1 MGFAR
6 GSVTRGSLTLPR
18 MNAHRLVII
27 AAVLTIAVA
36 AALAT
41 ALAVFSSQ
49 ALPRAVRH
57 DLSTASGTAI
67 TIIGSVNAGQAAQY
81 NAILPVKI
89 SSALDRTPFA
99 FYQAKWSD
107 PFGFVRRLRPAQPG
121 GTGNTQIVEAAE
133 LGGLTAHAVL
143 LSGRWPGA
151 PAGGQPVPAALPA
164 TAAALLHVIVGD
176 TLQMRDRIS
185 QHLVRFVVTGLYRPR
200 QVSSPY
206 WSLNEV
212 ALSGSTTV
220 SGFTTYGPLAVQAS
234 AFAGPLAVDGGSWL
248 ALPETAKVP
257 ADQLTTV
264 AANVVGLRSAVADA
278 VLLPDLTLITSLP
291 AVLDGT
297 ASNLDL
303 ARSLLAICAVLL
315 FLLAAAALLAVARLL
330 TGQREGEAAM
340 LTARGAARW
349 QLVRMTVAEAVPLC
363 LLAAAAGA
371 VAGVLIARMFAGT
384 GPAPLGDAWPT
395 AAAVGAGALVIMVA
409 PAISTVTPGTARAR
423 RGRQAAISGVT
434 RAGADLAL
442 ILLAVVA
449 GWQLRHYTAVS
460 AGANGNFGVN
470 PVFVVAPALAL
481 AGGTV
486 LALRLL
492 PAGGKAA
499 DRLAARGR
507 RLTAALASW
516 QISRQPIRQ
525 GGAALLIVLAVATG
539 TLALSQR
546 QSWTRSDQDQAAFG
560 AGADVRVQAS
570 EALSPAQAA
579 ALARTPGVRHAMPVA
594 AFPQTATSAVTLAID
609 AKQAASV
616 TRLRADQS
624 PLPEARLFGTIVPAG
639 PPPGAVLPGRATS
652 FRLTARLG
660 PAPLGLSP
668 ATVSVSVEDADSN
681 VYALDAGTL
690 PADGRD
696 HALTASL
703 IRGAGGAIYPLRLI
717 AVSLAYPLPATR
729 PRGPAVFTLDG
740 VSGGAGTAQVP
751 GTALHGWL
759 AMASSSELA
768 GVRQTSGTAGPSA
781 APAVS
786 SARAAA
792 AGALAVTFSPGY
804 GLAASGFPGVP
815 PSTVDGQLQL
825 APAAP
830 VTAIPG
836 LATRSF
842 LAGNSA
848 SVGSTV
854 QTDINGATVSVKIVA
869 AVATFPTVSGSGGA
883 LVVDLGT
890 LQGILN
896 AQALAPAEAAQW
908 WLATSGTPPGVP
920 PGLAASLPPGSA
932 VTSAS
937 GTAAALLGNPLSTV
951 PQQALLAVAIA
962 AAVLAIT
969 GFCVSI
975 AAGVRQ
981 RRAETA
987 LLAALGVP
995 PPAAA
1000 GQLCL
1005 EKLMLS
1011 VPSAIA
1017 GLVLGVVLAELL
1029 VPAITLSTAATAPV
1043 PPVLIEFGWSQTL
1056 PLALAVAV
1064 LPVLAA
1070 ALTIA
1075 RRPDAAAAL
1084 RAAEAV

>member
-1 MGFAR
+1 MGFA
-6 GSVTRGSLTLPR
+6 RGSLTLPR

-49 ALPRAVRH
+49 ALPRAVRQN
-57 DLSTASGTAI
+57 LSTASRTAMA
-67 TIIGSVNAGQAAQY
+67 IIGSVDAGQAAQY
-81 NAILPVKI
+81 TAILPVKI

-107 PFGFVRRLRPAQPG
+107 PFGFVAGSRPAQPG
-121 GTGNTQIVEAAE
+121 GTGNVQIVEAAE
-133 LGGLTAHAVL
+133 LGGLTSHAVL
-143 LSGRWPGA
+143 LSGRWPGG

-164 TAAALLHVIVGD
+164 TAAALLHVTVGD
-176 TLQMRDRIS
+176 ALQMRDRIS
-185 QHLVRFVVTGLYRPR
+185 GHLVRFVVTGLYRPR

-206 WSLNEV
+206 WGLNEV

-234 AFAGPLAVDGGSWL
+234 AFAGPLAVNGGSWL
-248 ALPETAKVP
+248 ALPDTAKVP
-257 ADQLTTV
+257 ADQLRTV

-278 VLLPDLTLITSLP
+278 EPLPDLTLTTGLP
-291 AVLDGT
+291 PVLDGT

-330 TGQREGEAAM
+330 AGQREGEAAM
-340 LTARGAARW
+340 LTARGATRW

-371 VAGVLIARMFAGT
+371 VAGVPIARMFAGT

-409 PAISTVTPGTARAR
+409 PAISTVTPGAARAR

-442 ILLAVVA
+442 VLLAVVA

-481 AGGTV
+481 TGGTV

-492 PAGGKAA
+492 PAGGRAA

-507 RLTAALASW
+507 RLTVALASW

-546 QSWTRSDQDQAAFG
+546 QSWTRSDQDQAAFST
-560 AGADVRVQAS
+560 GADVRVQAS
-570 EALSPAQAA
+570 ETLSSPQAA
-579 ALARTPGVRHAMPVA
+579 ALARIPGVRHAMPVA
-594 AFPQTATSAVTLAID
+594 AFPDTATNAVTLAID

-624 PLPEARLFGTIVPAG
+624 PLPAARLFGTIVPAG

-652 FRLTARLG
+652 FRLTERLG
-660 PAPLGLSP
+660 PASLGLSP

-696 HALTASL
+696 HARTASL
-703 IRGAGGAIYPLRLI
+703 GRGASGAIYPLRLI

-729 PRGPAVFTLDG
+729 PRGLAVFTLDG
-740 VSGGAGTAQVP
+740 VSGGAGTTPVP
-751 GTALHGWL
+751 GTALQGWW
-759 AMASSSELA
+759 AIASSSGLSGA
-768 GVRQTSGTAGPSA
+768 RQTHGTAGPSDL
-781 APAVS
+781 PAVS
-786 SARAAA
+786 SAAPAAS
-792 AGALAVTFSPGY
+792 ALAVTFSPGY
-804 GLAASGFPGVP
+804 GLAASGLPGVS
-815 PSTVDGQLQL
+815 PSTVQGQLEL
-825 APAAP
+825 APAPAAE
-830 VTAIPG
+830 VIPG

-854 QTDINGATVSVKIVA
+854 QTHSNGATVSVKIVA
-869 AVATFPTVSGSGGA
+869 AVATFPTVSGSAGA

-896 AQALAPAEAAQW
+896 AEVLAPAEATQW

-932 VTSAS
+932 ITSAS

-951 PQQALLAVAIA
+951 PQQGLLAVAIT

-981 RRAETA
+981 RRAESA

-1011 VPSAIA
+1011 VPSALA

-1029 VPAITLSTAATAPV
+1029 VPAITLSAAATAPV